1 MNIMKKLVKVSVIA
15 SLFLFINMNMFA
27 QNPSLTVLNMD
38 SQGLEYTPVQLG
50 NLLRMEVE
58 KLDKFEVM
66 DRYDVSYLIEK
77 NKLQIDN
84 CYGKIC
90 LVEIGKLLK
99 TDKMMSGSV
108 ELYGDK
114 IILSL
119 RLVDV
124 KTEKIEKAK
133 VKEFLK
139 YPNEIQT
146 MIRISLY
153 EMFEMPTDAM
163 ANQIKS
169 LTNEEQYE
177 NKLINPN
184 QDKLNLS
191 GPRLGLTFFEGQL
204 ASIMQAEKWDGGYGM
219 YPVAFMFG
227 YQFEIQYLNS
237 GNFQALFEFI
247 PTVTGVD
254 QGRFMP
260 NLSVLMGFRHNVRGW
275 EIALGP
281 TAGLAEKAK
290 GYYTTDAEGK
300 TTWHLSNEWNESFPN
315 PNHTY
320 ERVDSRGDITYHT
333 GFVLAFGKSFKSG
346 RMNYPVNAFVIPSKS
361 GWRAGITFG
370 FNAKNK
376 QYK

>member
-1 MNIMKKLVKVSVIA
+1 MKKLRMISVIA

-38 SQGLEYTPVQLG
+38 AQGLQYTPNQLG

-77 NKLQIDN
+77 HKLKIDN

-90 LVEIGKLLK
+90 LVEIGKLLES
-99 TDKMMSGSV
+99 DKMISGSA

-114 IILSL
+114 IILSI

-124 KTEKIEKAK
+124 KSEKIEKAQ

-146 MIRISLY
+146 MIRIALY
-153 EMFEMPTDAM
+153 EMFEIPTDAM

-184 QDKLNLS
+184 KNKLNLS
-191 GPRLGLTFFEGQL
+191 GPRLGLTYFEGQL
-204 ASIMQAEKWDGGYGM
+204 ANIMQAEKWDGGYDM

-237 GNFQALFEFI
+237 GNFQALFEFL
-247 PTVTGVD
+247 PTITGVD

-260 NLSVLMGFRHNVRGW
+260 NLSVLMGFRHNVKGW
-275 EIALGP
+275 EFALGP
-281 TAGLAEKAK
+281 TAGLAQKAK
-290 GYYTTDAEGK
+290 GYYDENGK
-300 TTWHLSNEWNESFPN
+300 WHLSQEWNEDFSN
-315 PNHTY
+315 PNHLY

-346 RMNYPVNAFVIPSKS
+346 RMNYPFNAFVIPSKN
-361 GWRAGITFG
+361 GWRAGLTFG

-376 QYK
+376 QYN

>member
-1 MNIMKKLVKVSVIA
+1 MKTKLKLTIVT
-15 SLFLFINMNMFA
+15 SLILIFNLNLFA
-27 QNPSLTVLNMD
+27 QKPRLSVLNLD
-38 SQGLEYTPVQLG
+38 SQGLQYTPKQLG
-50 NLLRMEVE
+50 NLVRMEIE

-66 DRYDVSYLIEK
+66 DRYDVAYLIEK
-77 NKLQIDN
+77 HELKIDN

-90 LVEIGKLLK
+90 LVEIGKILK
-99 TDKMMSGSV
+99 SDKMMSGSV

-146 MIRISLY
+146 MIRIVMY
-153 EMFEMPTDAM
+153 EMFEISTDEL

-177 NKLINPN
+177 NKIINPN
-184 QDKLNLS
+184 QNKLNLS
-191 GPRLGLTFFEGQL
+191 GPRLGLTYFHGDI
-204 ASIMQAEKWDGGYGM
+204 AKIMTKPKNEGGYDVLPYM
-219 YPVAFMFG
+219 FMFG
-227 YQFEIQYLNS
+227 YQFEVQYLNS
-237 GNFQALFEFI
+237 GNFQALFEFL

-254 QGRFMP
+254 QGLLLP
-260 NLSVLMGFRHNVRGW
+260 NLSILLGFRHNVRGW

-281 TAGLAEKAK
+281 TAGLTKKAK
-290 GYYTTDAEGK
+290 GYYTEDGQ
-300 TTWHLSNEWNESFPN
+300 WHLEKDWDNGTPN
-315 PNHTY
+315 PFY
-320 ERVDSRGDITYHT
+320 IEEKLDSRGDITYHT
-333 GFVLAFGKSFKSG
+333 GFVFAFGKSFKSG
-346 RMNYPVNAFVIPSKS
+346 RMNYPLNAFIIPAKS
-361 GWRAGITFG
+361 GIRFGLTFG

-376 QYK
+376 QYN

>member
-1 MNIMKKLVKVSVIA
+1 MKKLKVISVIA
-15 SLFLFINMNMFA
+15 SVFLFININMFA
-27 QNPSLTVLNMD
+27 QKPSLSVLNMD
-38 SQGLEYTPVQLG
+38 SQGLEYTPNQLG
-50 NLLRMEVE
+50 NLLRMEIE

-77 NKLQIDN
+77 NKIKIDN

-99 TDKMMSGSV
+99 SDNMLSGSV

-124 KTEKIEKAK
+124 NSEKIVKAQ

-146 MIRISLY
+146 MIRITLY
-153 EMFEMPTDAM
+153 EMFDIPTDAM
-163 ANQIKS
+163 VNQIKS

-177 NKLINPN
+177 NKLINPDK
-184 QDKLNLS
+184 DKLNLS
-191 GPRLGLTFFEGQL
+191 GPRLGLTYFEGEL
-204 ASIMQAEKWDGGYGM
+204 SDIMQAPKWDGGYDM
-219 YPVAFMFG
+219 YPVSFMFG
-227 YQFEIQYLNS
+227 YQFEVQYLNS
-237 GNFQALFEFI
+237 GNFQALFEFL
-247 PTVTGVD
+247 PTITGVD

-260 NLSVLMGFRHNVRGW
+260 NLSVLMGFRHNVKGW
-275 EIALGP
+275 EFAIGP
-281 TAGLAEKAK
+281 SVGLTQKSK

-300 TTWHLSNEWNESFPN
+300 TTWNLQNEWVEDYPN
-315 PNHTY
+315 PNHLVK
-320 ERVDSRGDITYHT
+320 RMDSRGDITYHT

-346 RMNYPVNAFVIPSKS
+346 RMNYPFNAFVIPGKN
-361 GWRAGITFG
+361 GWRAGVTFG

-376 QYK
+376 

>member
-1 MNIMKKLVKVSVIA
+1 MKKLIINSVVA
-15 SLFLFINMNMFA
+15 SLFILFSMNTFA

-38 SQGLEYTPVQLG
+38 SQGLEYTPNQLG

-66 DRYDVSYLIEK
+66 DRYDVSYLVEK
-77 NKLQIDN
+77 HELKIDN

-90 LVEIGKLLK
+90 LVEIGKLLNS
-99 TDKMMSGSV
+99 DKMMSGSV

-124 KTEKIEKAK
+124 KTEKIIKAQ

-139 YPNEIQT
+139 YPNELQT

-153 EMFEMPTDAM
+153 EMFELPMDPM
-163 ANQIKS
+163 INQIKS
-169 LTNEEQYE
+169 LTNIEQYE
-177 NKLINPN
+177 NTLINPD

-191 GPRLGLTFFEGQL
+191 GPRLGLTYFEGEIGD
-204 ASIMQAEKWDGGYGM
+204 IMTSKEWDGGYDM
-219 YPVAFMFG
+219 LYPVSFMFG
-227 YQFEIQYLNS
+227 YQFEVQYLNS
-237 GNFQALFEFI
+237 GNFQALFEFL
-247 PTVTGVD
+247 PTITGVD
-254 QGRFMP
+254 QGMFMP
-260 NLSVLMGFRHNVRGW
+260 NLSVLMGFRNNVRGW

-281 TAGLAEKAK
+281 TAGITTKAK
-290 GYYTTDAEGK
+290 GYYDADNNWCLSHEWIGEGI
-300 TTWHLSNEWNESFPN
+300 N
-315 PNHTY
+315 PYHTE
-320 ERVDSRGDITYHT
+320 ERLDSRGDITYHT

-346 RMNYPVNAFVIPSKS
+346 RMNYPVNGFVIPSKS
-361 GWRAGITFG
+361 GMRFGITFG

-376 QYK
+376 